1 MRKVKVKITR
11 DDTMDD
17 DAPENLGDMFEKV
30 RKSRVTKAKK
40 TAKAGKTAKAKVF
53 EVKGSFT
60 VSPEGVVIKT
70 TKGIEKVARG
80 RKDKSNEYKV
90 TFIVKKK

>member
-1 MRKVKVKITR
+1 MKKVKTTIKL
-11 DDTMDD
+11 DD
-17 DAPENLGDMFEKV
+17 DAPEDFGDVFEKI
-30 RKSRVTKAKK
+30 RKARVAKAKK
-40 TAKAGKTAKAKVF
+40 TVKAGKTAKAKVF

-80 RKDKSNEYKV
+80 RKDKSNEYTV

>member
-1 MRKVKVKITR
+1 MKKVKTTIR
-11 DDTMDD
+11 LDDDT
-17 DAPENLGDMFEKV
+17 PEDFGDVFEKI
-30 RKSRVTKAKK
+30 RKARVTKAKK

-80 RKDKSNEYKV
+80 RKDKSNEYTV